1 MAGFDERNTGNRR
14 GGGILEEKRR
24 SKCPESP
31 VRTENLTPEVVVM
44 ETAEDGERF

>member
-1 MAGFDERNTGNRR
+1 MRFDDRPADRQAHPQTAMLRR
-14 GGGILEEKRR
+14 VESLEHA
-24 SKCPESP
+24 